1 MRHEFKHRINY
12 EDYLVIKSR
21 LKHLVKPDAHA
32 GEEGRYQVCS
42 LYFDNFSDKALR
54 EKLDGVE
61 RREKFRIRYYNDNT
75 DYIRLEKKSKRHS
88 LCEKKAAPL
97 SKEQTM
103 KICQGDFA
111 FLKEEAS
118 PLLQE
123 FYAKMTYQ
131 LLRPKVIVEY
141 AREPYVY
148 GPGNVRITF
157 DSDIRTGIYHNT
169 LFDGPLLTAPTEPG
183 TIILEVKY
191 DAFLPEIIEKAV
203 RVPNRRMT
211 AFSKYAV
218 CRMYG

>member
-1 MRHEFKHRINY
+1 MRHECKHRINY
-12 EDYLVIKSR
+12 EDYLIIKSR
-21 LKHLVKPDAHA
+21 LKYLVKPDVHV
-32 GEEGRYQVCS
+32 GEEGRYRVRS
-42 LYFDNFSDKALR
+42 LYFDNLSDKALR

-61 RREKFRIRYYNDNT
+61 NREKFRIRYYNDNT
-75 DYIRLEKKSKRHS
+75 DYIHLEKKSKIHG
-88 LCEKKAAPL
+88 LCEKRSAPL
-97 SKEQTM
+97 RKTQAE

-111 FLKEEAS
+111 FLKEEGY

-131 LLRPKVIVEY
+131 LLRPKVIVDY
-141 AREPYVY
+141 WREPYVY

-169 LFDGPLLTAPTEPG
+169 LFDGPLLTAPTEAG
-183 TIILEVKY
+183 NIILEVKY
-191 DAFLPEIIEKAV
+191 DEFLPEIIEKAV
-203 RVPNRRMT
+203 RVPNRQMT